1 MADVAIAPVSVQDV
15 VHLDELVLAG
25 VALERQRLIPESF
38 SLLVAVDRQDP
49 FAREVVLVRS
59 RHIED
64 LVAVTMDDD
73 EVAVFRYVLPV
84 LDDHLTEGLRIV
96 EADRNVEPDISQH
109 GLNGLDDF
117 LRTGEHSLTGSK
129 VDFHVDRHAVS
140 FSLSQQGNSAIRVVG
155 IGLKAGIVTC
165 ARRVAD
171 LRSDRGLTTKDGVN
185 DRLSVD
191 RQMEGLSHPDVR
203 EHRTMGV
210 GTNEDRLH
218 TRCNGAATQT
228 SALL

>member
-1 MADVAIAPVSVQDV
+1 MADVAIAPVAVQDV
-15 VHLDELVLAG
+15 VHLGELVLAG
-25 VALERQRLIPESF
+25 VTLEWQRLIPESF

-59 RHIED
+59 RHIE
-64 LVAVTMDDD
+64 
-73 EVAVFRYVLPV
+73 V
-84 LDDHLTEGLRIV
+84 LDDHLTKGLRIV
-96 EADRNVEPDISQH
+96 EVDRNVEPDVRQH
-109 GLNGLDDF
+109 GLDCLNNF
-117 LRTGEHSLTGSK
+117 LRTGEHGLTGSK
-129 VDFHVDRHAVS
+129 VDLHVDRHAVS

-155 IGLKAGIVTC
+155 IGHQTGVVTC

-171 LRSDRGLTTKDGVN
+171 LRSKRGLTTKDGVD

-203 EHRTMGV
+203 EHRTMRV

-218 TRCNGAATQT
+218 TRFDSTPTQT